1 MNRKNLI
8 WATALTAAVGGGVYV
23 NDNGL
28 PSFNDS
34 SPQAVQV
41 DASGFVD
48 ALSQIDVERLTIHA
62 IGTMKGGSHVE
73 YRVEIK
79 ARRDDPVDPIDPID
93 PPLSFGLIDVSRNA
107 AIDFVAADMLDRYAA
122 NLALSY
128 EANAINIDKGRLQS
142 ISDVVTAQTRATA
155 AILGDD
161 LNEFAK
167 WDDAVQAA
175 LFMASKRDDF
185 DLAAVWRE
193 VGTGLAESLG
203 E

>member
-8 WATALTAAVGGGVYV
+8 WSAVLAAAIGGGVYEAQPDRV
-23 NDNGL
+23 
-28 PSFNDS
+28 SDS
-34 SPQAVQV
+34 LSRSPQAVKV

-48 ALSQIDVERLTIHA
+48 ALNQIDVERLTIHA
-62 IGTMKGGSHVE
+62 IGRMKGGSHVE
-73 YRVEIK
+73 YKVEIE
-79 ARRDDPVDPIDPID
+79 AGSGGGGGSDDDDDLV
-93 PPLSFGLIDVSRNA
+93 SFGLIEVSFNA
-107 AIDFVAADMLDRYAA
+107 AVDHVERGMIDKYVA

-128 EANAINIDKGRLQS
+128 EANAINIDKGRLQNVS
-142 ISDVVTAQTRATA
+142 EVVIAQTKATA

-175 LFMASKRDDF
+175 LFTASKRDDF
-185 DLAAVWRE
+185 DLSTAWRE
-193 VGTGLAESLG
+193 VGMGLAESLG